1 MDATEHLQ
9 QFSLY
14 KKTHTNTHTE
24 EKKKNRLFIGRGI
37 KEKKK
42 KNSLGSCL
50 ANDRSREVK
59 KKQSK

>member
-24 EKKKNRLFIGRGI
+24 EKKNPTLYR
-37 KEKKK
+37 KKDK
-42 KNSLGSCL
+42 
-50 ANDRSREVK
+50 R
-59 KKQSK
+59 

>member
-42 KNSLGSCL
+42 T
-50 ANDRSREVK
+50 V
-59 KKQSK
+59 